1 MCFDKVDKAIC
12 GCIVRSNDSG
22 FISEFWLNSFS
33 QLLAK
38 FHSEIVLQNQ
48 IMTFIE
54 QYTKLFNILNINTNY
69 ANLPPLII

>member
-12 GCIVRSNDSG
+12 GCVVRSNDSG

-38 FHSEIVLQNQ
+38 FHSEIMLQNH
-48 IMTFIE
+48 IGTFYKTMKLLIYKVIE
-54 QYTKLFNILNINTNY
+54 HYQ
-69 ANLPPLII
+69 